1 MLRWI
6 ATRTYNRFD
15 PIWIGL
21 CALAICDSEW
31 FAVIVF
37 AVVGA
42 LLSAV
47 IEMMA
52 DRNSS

>member
-1 MLRWI
+1 MLRWL

-21 CALAICDSEW
+21 CALAIRDYKW

-37 AVVGA
+37 AVVGVI
-42 LLSAV
+42 LSSV
-47 IEMMA
+47 IEWMA
-52 DRNSS
+52 KRTPS